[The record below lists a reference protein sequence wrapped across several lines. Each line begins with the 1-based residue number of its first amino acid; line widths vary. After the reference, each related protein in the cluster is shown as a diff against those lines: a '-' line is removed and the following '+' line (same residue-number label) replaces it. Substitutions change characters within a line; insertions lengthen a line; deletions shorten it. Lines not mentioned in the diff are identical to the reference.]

1 MRYFTVV
8 LTPLLAILFL
18 IGCSGGN
25 NDLVF
30 PAQPMTEIVIDGQP
44 PVSVVS
50 GHTVDLNSGDVIRPP
65 TATTAR
71 RLPSGELIDIS
82 PGIYNFRL
90 EDGRLTVA
98 EVLEPTGDGGYR
110 VRDGVPATSWACRV
124 YASPLIASPEWGIA
138 LVGVNI
144 NMPR

>member
-1 MRYFTVV
+1 MKSLVV
-8 LTPLLAILFL
+8 IAMSLAVATLII

-25 NDLVF
+25 NMVF

-44 PVSVVS
+44 PVSVTS

-71 RLPSGELIDIS
+71 RLPNGGLIDMP

-98 EVLEPTGDGGYR
+98 EVLEPTSDGGYR

-124 YASPLIASPEWGIA
+124 LASPITPNPEWGIS
-138 LVGVNI
+138 LIGINI
-144 NMPR
+144 NMPK